1 MESGPILLSQQTARL
16 REIMTT
22 ETPTRPRAC
31 PFEPREARF
40 QLVSDYGPAGDQP
53 KAIDQLVEG
62 LEAGLRYQT
71 LLGVTGS
78 GKTFTM
84 ANVIEKVN
92 RPTLI
97 ISHNKVLA
105 AQLYAEFREFFPHNA
120 VEYFVSYYDYYQ
132 PEAYVPTSDTF
143 IEKET
148 DVNDE
153 IERLRLSATTSLIER
168 RDTIVVAS
176 VSCIYGLGAPQEYL
190 ETHLPITLG
199 GLSDRNR
206 ILRQLVALQY
216 QRKDFDFQR
225 GSFRVKGDVVD
236 IFPGYGEVPFRIE
249 LFGDEVER
257 ISEFDPLTGKIGRDL
272 QSVTIWPAKHYVTS
286 KGRLNAAIESI
297 KAEMKERVAEL
308 NSQQKLLEAQRIE
321 MRTRFDLE
329 MLRETGV
336 CSGIENYS
344 RHLDGRAPGE
354 RPFCLLDY
362 FPDDFLVIVDE
373 SHIMLPQIHGMYGGD
388 RSRKETLVEYGFR
401 LPSALDNRPL
411 RFSEFSELV
420 GQAVFVSATPADF
433 EKRES
438 DRIVEQIIRPTG
450 LVDPGVEI
458 RPARGQVDDLIAR
471 IQETVEKGGRV
482 LATTLTK
489 KMAEDLA
496 QFLQKLK
503 IKSRYLHF
511 QIDTVERVDIL
522 ESLRKGEIDVV
533 VGVNLLREGLDLPE
547 VTLVAILDA
556 DKEGFLRSESSIVQI
571 CGRAARNVEGRVI
584 LYADKET
591 GSIERALAEI
601 NRRRN
606 LQLAFNEEHGVEPK
620 TIQKAIKNMLVDIRR
635 KKDDAREMVYHI
647 FDEFENQRVSPK
659 EQIARLKRKMVD
671 AAKNLEFEQAALY
684 RDRIQELEK
693 KVRGKR

>member
-433 EKRES
+433 EKR
-438 DRIVEQIIRPTG
+438 
-450 LVDPGVEI
+450 
-458 RPARGQVDDLIAR
+458 RGSL
-471 IQETVEKGGRV
+471 
-482 LATTLTK
+482 
-489 KMAEDLA
+489 
-496 QFLQKLK
+496 
-503 IKSRYLHF
+503 
-511 QIDTVERVDIL
+511 L
-522 ESLRKGEIDVV
+522 E
-533 VGVNLLREGLDLPE
+533 
-547 VTLVAILDA
+547 
-556 DKEGFLRSESSIVQI
+556 
-571 CGRAARNVEGRVI
+571 
-584 LYADKET
+584 
-591 GSIERALAEI
+591 
-601 NRRRN
+601 
-606 LQLAFNEEHGVEPK
+606 
-620 TIQKAIKNMLVDIRR
+620 
-635 KKDDAREMVYHI
+635 
-647 FDEFENQRVSPK
+647 
-659 EQIARLKRKMVD
+659 
-671 AAKNLEFEQAALY
+671 
-684 RDRIQELEK
+684 
-693 KVRGKR
+693 

>member
-1 MESGPILLSQQTARL
+1 
-16 REIMTT
+16 MTT
-22 ETPTRPRAC
+22 DIQIRPRDC
-31 PFEPREARF
+31 PFTPSEAKF
-40 QLVSDYGPAGDQP
+40 ELVSEYGPAGDQP
-53 KAIDQLVEG
+53 KAIEELIDG

-78 GKTFTM
+78 GKTYTM

-105 AQLYAEFREFFPHNA
+105 AQLYSEFREFFPNNA

-176 VSCIYGLGAPQEYL
+176 VSCIYGLGAPREYL

-216 QRKDFDFQR
+216 QRKDIDFQR

-236 IFPGYGEVPFRIE
+236 IFPGYGETPFRIE

-257 ISEFDPLTGKIGRDL
+257 ISEFDPLTGKVSRDL
-272 QSVTIWPAKHYVTS
+272 QSVTIWPAKHHVTS
-286 KGRLNAAIESI
+286 KRRLNAAIESI
-297 KAEMKERVAEL
+297 KVELKERVTEL
-308 NSQQKLLEAQRIE
+308 NQQQRLLEAQRIE

-336 CSGIENYS
+336 CAGIENYS
-344 RHLDGRAPGE
+344 RHLDGREPGE

-362 FPDDFLVIVDE
+362 FPDDFLVMVDE

-388 RSRKETLVEYGFR
+388 QSRKKTLVEYGFR

-411 RFSEFSELV
+411 RFEEFSELV
-420 GQAVFVSATPADF
+420 GQAVFVSATPAKY
-433 EKRES
+433 EKEES

-471 IQETVEKGGRV
+471 IQESIDKGGRV

-571 CGRAARNVEGRVI
+571 CGRAARNVDGRVI

-591 GSIERALAEI
+591 DSIKRALKEI
-601 NRRRN
+601 DRRRDI
-606 LQLAFNEEHGVEPK
+606 QSDFNEEHGIQPK
-620 TIQKAIKNMLVDIRR
+620 TVQKAIKNMLVEIRR
-635 KKDDAREMVYHI
+635 KKDDAREMVYNI
-647 FDEFENQRVSPK
+647 FDEFENKKVAPK
-659 EQIARLKRKMVD
+659 EQITRLKRKMVD
-671 AAKNLEFEQAALY
+671 AAKNLDFEQAALY

-693 KVRGKR
+693 KLRGKR